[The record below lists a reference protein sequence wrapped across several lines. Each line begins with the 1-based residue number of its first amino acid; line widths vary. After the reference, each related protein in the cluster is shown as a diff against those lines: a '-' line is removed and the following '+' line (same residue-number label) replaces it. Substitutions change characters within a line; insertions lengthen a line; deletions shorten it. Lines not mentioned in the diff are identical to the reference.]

1 MNKKIQKGFTLVE
14 LMITVTIVAVLSAI
28 AIPAY
33 QGYIIKAQIAE
44 GLYIASSAKIDI
56 LEFHAKTG
64 AMPSNNLTAGYGG
77 ASSNK
82 IVSSEINDGKIHI
95 LFNGTEVN
103 KEIQNKTII
112 LAPYVNDS
120 NNVLHWSCESYD
132 IDNKYVP
139 TSCRPLIAAIESG
152 ANPTNAGTSTT
163 TSTPSDNTSS
173 STTDNTTTTGTTP
186 TTNPIVDT
194 TTPPATDTTTASTT
208 PTTGNN
214 GNNGNGGNSENAPG
228 QTGVKTCS
236 GKKCGTV

>member
-1 MNKKIQKGFTLVE
+1 MNKKLQNGFTLVE
-14 LMITVTIVAVLSAI
+14 LMITVAIIAVLSAI
-28 AIPAY
+28 AIPSY
-33 QGYIIKAQIAE
+33 QGYVIKAQIAE

-56 LEFHAKTG
+56 LDFHAKTG
-64 AMPSNNLTAGYGG
+64 TMPSNNLTAGYGG

-112 LAPYVNDS
+112 LAPYVNDE

-132 IDNKYVP
+132 IDTKYIP
-139 TSCRPLIAAIESG
+139 TACRPLIAAIESG

-173 STTDNTTTTGTTP
+173 STTTGTTP
-186 TTNPIVDT
+186 TTSPIVDT
-194 TTPPATDTTTASTT
+194 TTTTTTATDTTTASTT